1 MRFDEILGIKYPIIQ
16 GAMAN
21 ISTGKFAAEVANAGG
36 LGLIAGGA
44 LTAEELRKEIRICK
58 EMLTKDCPGKF
69 GVNIMLLNPDADN
82 LAKVV
87 IEEGVKYVTTGAGM
101 PRQYMKAWKEAGIF
115 VMPVVSGVTLAKVMS
130 ELGAD
135 AIIAEGTES
144 GGHVGEMTTMTLVVQ
159 IAEAID
165 IPVIAAGGIASGRQM
180 AAAYALGACGVQIGT
195 VLLATVE
202 CPIHDNYKAAILKAK
217 DNDTIVTG
225 RINGSPVRNIK
236 NNLTREYLKKEKEG
250 ANKKELEE
258 LTIGSLKRAV
268 RDGDTQNG
276 SLMAGQVCGQI
287 KEIKTVAE
295 VLSDM
300 VNECNEVLAN
310 LK

>member
-236 NNLTREYLKKEKEG
+236 NNLTQKILLQFLMLLKKSKWQPTRYSFG
-250 ANKKELEE
+250 
-258 LTIGSLKRAV
+258 
-268 RDGDTQNG
+268 
-276 SLMAGQVCGQI
+276 
-287 KEIKTVAE
+287 
-295 VLSDM
+295 
-300 VNECNEVLAN
+300 
-310 LK
+310 

>member
-87 IEEGVKYVTTGAGM
+87 IEEGGKYVTTGAGM

>member
-1 MRFDEILGIKYPIIQ
+1 MRIDEILGIKYPIIQ